1 MGEAETSLALDLPEP
16 VEIELSNEALELA
29 VPKKLRGDF
38 SLHELRIEDVDVSF
52 WGIPGD
58 DVPVEVILHQLECYT
73 E

>member
-38 SLHELRIEDVDVSF
+38 SLHEWRIEDVDVSF
-52 WGIPGD
+52 
-58 DVPVEVILHQLECYT
+58 
-73 E
+73 

>member
-16 VEIELSNEALELA
+16 VEIELSDEALELA

-52 WGIPGD
+52 
-58 DVPVEVILHQLECYT
+58 
-73 E
+73 